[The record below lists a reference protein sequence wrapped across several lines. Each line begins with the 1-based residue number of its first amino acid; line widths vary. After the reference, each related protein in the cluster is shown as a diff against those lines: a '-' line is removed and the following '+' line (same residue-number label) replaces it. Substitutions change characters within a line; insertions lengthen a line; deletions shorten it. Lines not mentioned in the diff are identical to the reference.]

1 MNIDHKMTLRDV
13 TLAKLSRS
21 IDEGVAVPFEL
32 REAKLAGMFVE
43 DAIGM
48 DDLDEEEL
56 QEID

>member
-1 MNIDHKMTLRDV
+1 MSLDQKMTLRDV

-21 IDEGVAVPFEL
+21 MDEGIAVPFEL
-32 REAKLAGMFVE
+32 REAKLAGMFIE
-43 DAIGM
+43 NAIGP